1 MTIFAGLDDIPIMR
15 GQVTIPAYGIWHADL
30 WLDREVALSGQV
42 RLALADISA
51 LATVVRVIG
60 FLGQTGVRIVG
71 GYGGWR
77 TSVPGLQYA
86 AATGLSLRTVLAHT
100 AADVGELVDAA
111 DTAIG
116 TAYVRAVGPASR
128 VLQSLIPGAWYV
140 GFDGVTYA
148 APRPAGVVAN
158 RYMTMDVSQPAG
170 ASIHRCALASTPSG
184 RRPKLVSTRKY
195 SSVLPV
201 AHAGSNKSFIHPVE
215 PYRPAY
221 AITSAQRANPAAVD
235 GRSSSSPSTCPG
247 ANTSASDCHA
257 ISRS

>member
-158 RYMTMDVSQPAG
+158 RFMTMDVSQPAG
-170 ASIHRCALASTPSG
+170 GYTVATDSPGEWLPG
-184 RRPKLVSTRKY
+184 RTF
-195 SSVLPV
+195 
-201 AHAGSNKSFIHPVE
+201 AG
-215 PYRPAY
+215 
-221 AITSAQRANPAAVD
+221 
-235 GRSSSSPSTCPG
+235 PSTSG
-247 ANTSASDCHA
+247 V
-257 ISRS
+257 ISRVQHQIENATLRTQVLSGG

>member
-77 TSVPGLQYA
+77 TSVSGLQYA

-158 RYMTMDVSQPAG
+158 RFMTMDVSQPAG
-170 ASIHRCALASTPSG
+170 AYVVATDSPG
-184 RRPKLVSTRKY
+184 EW
-195 SSVLPV
+195 LP
-201 AHAGSNKSFIHPVE
+201 
-215 PYRPAY
+215 
-221 AITSAQRANPAAVD
+221 
-235 GRSSSSPSTCPG
+235 GRSFTGPSTSG
-247 ANTSASDCHA
+247 V
-257 ISRS
+257 ISRVQHQIENATLRTQVLSVG